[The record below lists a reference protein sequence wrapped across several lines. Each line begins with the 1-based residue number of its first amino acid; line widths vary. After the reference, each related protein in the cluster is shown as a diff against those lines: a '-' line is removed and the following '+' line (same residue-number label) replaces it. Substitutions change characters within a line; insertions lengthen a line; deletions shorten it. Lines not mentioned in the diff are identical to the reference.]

1 MALPVWEPSAERVE
15 RANLNRFIK
24 FARKETGNV
33 DLIDHH
39 SLHHWS
45 IADPERFWL
54 LVWDF
59 CGIRAQGERSPVL
72 VQGENIED
80 ARWFPNV
87 RLNFAQN
94 LLRHNDDKTAII
106 FRGESGVARTLT
118 YSELCADVTQFS
130 AALRASGV
138 GMGDRVAGLLPN
150 IPEAAIAMLATAA
163 LGATWSSVS
172 PDLGADA
179 VVARFGQIEPKVLVT
194 AASYS
199 FGGRRLDCIDKAAGV
214 AARVASIGRVVV
226 VPYLDAG
233 SPIERIRDAV
243 DWNEF
248 VTPHAGAQIVFT
260 AVPFD
265 HPLYVLFSPNAA
277 GAPTGI
283 VHGVG
288 GTLIQHLKELVLH
301 TDLRR
306 EDHVFYYTT
315 CGFLM
320 WNWLMSCLAVG
331 ATLVLYD
338 GSPSHPHA
346 GALFDLADECE
357 ISVFGTS
364 ARWLAAARDAGIR
377 PIDTH
382 KLLNLRTIL
391 SAGSPLEPDT
401 YDYVY
406 RDIKQRVM
414 LASIAVSIDIA
425 SCYAL
430 GSPLLPVYRG
440 EVQCRGLGLAVEVL
454 DDEGKSLRDEVGNMA
469 CTAPFPSMP
478 VRWWGD
484 EGGARFRAAYF
495 QRAPGHW
502 CHGERASL
510 TANDGLVLAP
520 REASLS

>member
-15 RANLNRFIK
+15 RANLSRFIK
-24 FARKETGNV
+24 FARNETGNV

-59 CGIRAQGERSPVL
+59 CGIRGQGERTPVL
-72 VQGENIED
+72 VQGKRIED

-94 LLRHNDDKTAII
+94 LLRYSDDKPALV
-106 FRGESGVARTLT
+106 FRNEVGDARELSYAELGTQVA
-118 YSELCADVTQFS
+118 QFA
-130 AALRASGV
+130 AALRDVGV
-138 GMGDRVAGLLPN
+138 GIGDRVAGLLPN
-150 IPEAAIAMLATAA
+150 IPEAAIAMLATAS

-172 PDLGADA
+172 PDLSVDG
-179 VVARFGQIEPKVLVT
+179 VVARFGQIEPKVLVC
-194 AASYS
+194 AASYA
-199 FGGRRLDCIDKAAGV
+199 FGGLRFGCIEKAAGV
-214 AARVASIGRVVV
+214 AARVDSISRVVV

-233 SPIERIRDAV
+233 SPINSIRSGVA
-243 DWNEF
+243 WNDF
-248 VTPHAGAQIVFT
+248 VAPHAGARLAFT

-265 HPLYVLFSPNAA
+265 QPLYILFAPNAA
-277 GAPTGI
+277 GAPIGI

-301 TDLRR
+301 TDVRR
-306 EDHVFYYTT
+306 EDHIFYYTT

-320 WNWLMSCLAVG
+320 WNWLLSSLAAG

-338 GSPSHPHA
+338 GSPTHPHA

-364 ARWLAAARDAGIR
+364 AKWLAAACQAGVK
-377 PIDTH
+377 PIDSH

-391 SAGSPLEPDT
+391 SAGSPLDSDT

-406 RDIKQRVM
+406 RDIKQRLM
-414 LASIAVSIDIA
+414 LASIGVSIDTA

-454 DDEGKSLRDEVGNMA
+454 DDQGNSVRDAVGNLA

-484 EGGARFRAAYF
+484 EVGTRYRAAYF
-495 QRAPGHW
+495 EIAPGNW
-502 CHGERASL
+502 CHGERASI
-510 TANDGLVLAP
+510 TANDGIVLAG
-520 REASLS
+520 RA

>member
-1 MALPVWEPSAERVE
+1 MALPVWEPSAERIE
-15 RANLNRFIK
+15 RANLSRFIK
-24 FARKETGNV
+24 FARNETGNV

-45 IADPERFWL
+45 IADPERFWM

-59 CGIRAQGERSPVL
+59 CGIRGRGERTPVL
-72 VQGENIED
+72 VGGKRIED

-94 LLRHNDDKTAII
+94 LLRYSDDRTAIL
-106 FRGESGVARTLT
+106 FRGETGAAREISYAELNAEVARF
-118 YSELCADVTQFS
+118 A
-130 AALRASGV
+130 AALQAAGV
-138 GMGDRVAGLLPN
+138 GIGDRVAGLLPN
-150 IPEAAIAMLATAA
+150 IPEAAIAMLATTA

-172 PDLGADA
+172 PDLGVDA
-179 VVARFGQIEPKVLVT
+179 VVARFGQIEPRVLVC
-194 AASYS
+194 AASYA
-199 FGGRRLDCIDKAAGV
+199 FGGRRFDCIEKVAGV
-214 AARVASIGRVVV
+214 AARIDSISRVVV
-226 VPYLDAG
+226 APYLDAE
-233 SPIERIRDAV
+233 SSIEPIRGAV
-243 DWNEF
+243 GWNDF
-248 VTPHAGAQIVFT
+248 VAPHAGAKLAFT
-260 AVPFD
+260 SVPFD
-265 HPLYVLFSPNAA
+265 HPLYVLFAPSAA
-277 GAPTGI
+277 GAPIGI

-301 TDLRR
+301 TDVRR

-320 WNWLMSCLAVG
+320 WNWLLSSLAAG

-338 GSPSHPHA
+338 GSPSYPHA
-346 GALFDLADECE
+346 GALFDLADEFE

-364 ARWLAAARDAGIR
+364 AKWLAAARDAGIK

-401 YDYVY
+401 YDFVY
-406 RDIKQRVM
+406 RDIKHRVM
-414 LASIAVSIDIA
+414 LSSIGVGIDTA

-440 EVQCRGLGLAVEVL
+440 EVQCRGLGLAIEVL
-454 DDEGKSLRDEVGNMA
+454 DENGNSVRDEVGNMA

-484 EGGARFRAAYF
+484 NDGTRFRAAYF
-495 QRAPGHW
+495 ERAPGNW
-502 CHGERASL
+502 CHGERASI

-520 REASLS
+520 RQASLS